1 MMNEMNGHDDHLPI
15 QPKILYYGMPVI
27 LLTTINEDGTTNIS
41 PISSSWALGQYLVLG
56 IGVNGK
62 AFENLQHTPQLVI
75 NIPDSSQWEN
85 VEKLAHLTGK
95 YPVPESKTQM
105 GIRHE
110 KDKFSA
116 AGLNS
121 QISHIVQ
128 PARIRECPLQIE
140 CEIRQITVPE
150 YAPSMAIVEVEA
162 KQVHAISAIV
172 TSGSHINPA
181 SWQPLIYNFRHYYPL
196 GTALG
201 KSYRAQI

>member
-1 MMNEMNGHDDHLPI
+1 MNETNSHGDHLPI

-27 LLTTINEDGTTNIS
+27 LVTTLNEDDSTNIS

-62 AFENLQHTPQLVI
+62 AFENLRHTPQLVI
-75 NIPDSSQWEN
+75 NVPDSSLWEN

-95 YPVPESKTQM
+95 YPVPESKTQI
-105 GIRHE
+105 GIRYE

-116 AGLNS
+116 AGLDPQVS
-121 QISHIVQ
+121 QIVK

-140 CEIRQITVPE
+140 CEIRRITVPD
-150 YAPSMAIVEVEA
+150 YAPSIAVVEVEA
-162 KQVHAISAIV
+162 KQVHAIPEILKHD
-172 TSGSHINPA
+172 SHINPEV
-181 SWQPLIYNFRHYYPL
+181 WQPLIYNFRHYFPL

-201 KSYRAQI
+201 KSYRAQV